1 MKRYI
6 YTGIQA
12 ALLIG
17 WGCMMAC
24 CSSSGDDG
32 GQPGDYPEG
41 PLEGE
46 LLRVGS
52 VTRSGDEDPQNL
64 DPNPLPWG
72 NIKLYMIPAE
82 GDYPKT
88 PTSGNTGVIAYN
100 GLGDDGYIIWDTS
113 QLRLVVKPGRDYYMF
128 GYMPADLG
136 MNATFI
142 APENGGPGWDTD
154 GDGIMDVPE
163 PTVQQTSTT
172 SATMT
177 FTDLPTVTN
186 EDFCII
192 VGAKEGKTPLGIA
205 DQGSFIY
212 HAPENT
218 SNGYYVSLLADHLY
232 ASVEFRVTVDHDYNV
247 LRKVKL
253 TKMTLKSSATGKTL
267 LDTQVTL
274 TMNDQ
279 GTHPIATNPVN
290 TLKSG
295 GSDEFD
301 LYNNTD
307 GVELSPT
314 VAQSFTGCFAEGLG
328 EDLSIECQYD
338 IYDRVSGALNKI
350 ETRTVVN
357 GLKSLLQN
365 LRRGRKK
372 VINMKVDPTY
382 LYQLSDGDV
391 DK

>member
-72 NIKLYMIPAE
+72 NIKLYMIPGE

-88 PTSGNTGVIAYN
+88 PTSANTGVIAYN
-100 GLGDDGYIIWDTS
+100 GLGDDGYIIWNTS

-128 GYMPADLG
+128 GYMPAG
-136 MNATFI
+136 FCTA
-142 APENGGPGWDTD
+142 
-154 GDGIMDVPE
+154 E
-163 PTVQQTSTT
+163 PTVQQTSAT
-172 SATMT
+172 SATMS
-177 FTDLPTVTN
+177 FTNLPTVTN

-192 VGAKEGKTPLGIA
+192 VGVKEGKTPLGIA

-247 LRKVKL
+247 LRKVML
-253 TKMTLKSSATGKTL
+253 TKMTLKSSATAKTL
-267 LDTQVTL
+267 LDTQITL

-279 GTHPIATNPVN
+279 GIHPIATDPVN
-290 TLKSG
+290 TLKTEG
-295 GSDEFD
+295 IAQFD
-301 LYNNTD
+301 LYNNAD

-328 EDLSIECQYD
+328 EDLSIECEYD
-338 IYDRVSGALNKI
+338 IYDRVSGAQNKIKI

>member
-1 MKRYI
+1 MKMKRYI
-6 YTGIQA
+6 YTCIQA

-72 NIKLYMIPAE
+72 NIKLYMIPEE
-82 GDYPKT
+82 GNTYPKS
-88 PTSGNTGVIAYN
+88 PDQNGNITYN
-100 GLGDDGYIIWDTS
+100 GLGDDGFIIWNTS
-113 QLRLVVKPGRDYYMF
+113 RLVVKPGRDYYMF
-128 GYMPADLG
+128 GYMPADFG
-136 MNATFI
+136 TEPVVRQTDAT
-142 APENGGPGWDTD
+142 T
-154 GDGIMDVPE
+154 
-163 PTVQQTSTT
+163 
-172 SATMT
+172 ATMT
-177 FTDLPTVTN
+177 FTNLPTVTN

-192 VGAKEGKTPLGIA
+192 VGVKEGKTPLGIA

-232 ASVEFRVTVDHDYNV
+232 ASVEFRVTIDHDYNV
-247 LRKVKL
+247 LRKVML

-279 GTHPIATNPVN
+279 GTHPIATDPVN
-290 TLKSG
+290 TLKTEG
-295 GSDEFD
+295 IAQFD

-338 IYDRVSGALNKI
+338 IYDRMSGALNKI

>member
-72 NIKLYMIPAE
+72 NIKLYMIPGE

-88 PTSGNTGVIAYN
+88 PTSANTGVIAYN

-113 QLRLVVKPGRDYYMF
+113 HLRLVVKPGRDYYMF
-128 GYMPADLG
+128 GYMPAG
-136 MNATFI
+136 FCTA
-142 APENGGPGWDTD
+142 
-154 GDGIMDVPE
+154 E
-163 PTVQQTSTT
+163 PTVQQTSAT

-232 ASVEFRVTVDHDYNV
+232 ASVEFRVTIDHDYNV
-247 LRKVKL
+247 LRKVML
-253 TKMTLKSSATGKTL
+253 TKMTLKSSAAGKTL
-267 LDTQVTL
+267 LDTQITL

-279 GTHPIATNPVN
+279 GAHPIATNPVN
-290 TLKSG
+290 TLKTEG
-295 GSDEFD
+295 IAQFD

-328 EDLSIECQYD
+328 GDLSIECQYD

-365 LRRGRKK
+365 QRRGRKK

>member
-1 MKRYI
+1 
-6 YTGIQA
+6 
-12 ALLIG
+12 
-17 WGCMMAC
+17 MMAC

-32 GQPGDYPEG
+32 GQSGGYPEA
-41 PLEGE
+41 PLDGE

-52 VTRSGDEDPQNL
+52 VTRSGEEEAL
-64 DPNPLPWG
+64 EPNPLPWG
-72 NIKLYMIPAE
+72 DIKLYMIPAE
-82 GDYPKT
+82 GTTYPKS
-88 PTSGNTGVIAYN
+88 PEQSGNITYN
-100 GLGDDGYIIWDTS
+100 GLGDDGYIIWNAT
-113 QLRLVVKPGRDYYMF
+113 RLVVKPGRDYYMF

-142 APENGGPGWDTD
+142 APENGDPGWDTD

-163 PTVQQTSTT
+163 PTVQQISAT
-172 SATMT
+172 SAKMT
-177 FTDLPTVTN
+177 FTNLPTMIN

-192 VGAKEGKTPLGIA
+192 VGAKEGRTPLGI
-205 DQGSFIY
+205 DDLGSFIY

-232 ASVEFRVTVDHDYNV
+232 ASVEFRVTIDNDYNV
-247 LRKVKL
+247 LRKVMLKR
-253 TKMTLKSSATGKTL
+253 MTLKSSATAKTL
-267 LDTQVTL
+267 LDTEVTL

-279 GTHPIATNPVN
+279 RTHPIVADPDN
-290 TLKSG
+290 TLKTG
-295 GSDEFD
+295 GSDEFN
-301 LYNNTD
+301 LYFSND

-314 VAQSFTGCFAEGLG
+314 VLQSFTGCFAEGLG
-328 EDLSIECQYD
+328 GDLSIECEYD
-338 IYDRVSGALNKI
+338 IYDRVSGVNNKI

-365 LRRGRKK
+365 LKRGRKK

>member
-41 PLEGE
+41 PLEGV

-72 NIKLYMIPAE
+72 NIKLYMIPEE

-88 PTSGNTGVIAYN
+88 PTSANTGVIAYN
-100 GLGDDGYIIWDTS
+100 GLGDDGYIIWNTS

-128 GYMPADLG
+128 GYMPADFG
-136 MNATFI
+136 TEPVVRQTDAT
-142 APENGGPGWDTD
+142 T
-154 GDGIMDVPE
+154 
-163 PTVQQTSTT
+163 
-172 SATMT
+172 ATMS
-177 FTDLPTVTN
+177 FTNLPTVTN

-232 ASVEFRVTVDHDYNV
+232 ASVEFRVTIDHDYNV
-247 LRKVKL
+247 LRKVML
-253 TKMTLKSSATGKTL
+253 TKMTLKSSAAGKTL
-267 LDTQVTL
+267 LDTQLTL

-279 GTHPIATNPVN
+279 GTHPIATDPNN

-295 GSDEFD
+295 GSAEFD

-328 EDLSIECQYD
+328 EDLSIECEYD
-338 IYDRVSGALNKI
+338 IYDRVSGAQNKI
-350 ETRTVVN
+350 ETRTVEN

>member
-82 GDYPKT
+82 GDYPKK

-128 GYMPADLG
+128 GYMPAG
-136 MNATFI
+136 FCTA
-142 APENGGPGWDTD
+142 
-154 GDGIMDVPE
+154 E

-177 FTDLPTVTN
+177 FTDLP
-186 EDFCII
+186 
-192 VGAKEGKTPLGIA
+192 GIA

-253 TKMTLKSSATGKTL
+253 TKMTLKSSAAGKTL
-267 LDTQVTL
+267 LDTQITL

-279 GTHPIATNPVN
+279 GIHPIATDPVN
-290 TLKSG
+290 TLKTEG
-295 GSDEFD
+295 IAQFD

-338 IYDRVSGALNKI
+338 IYDRVSGALNKKEI

>member
-88 PTSGNTGVIAYN
+88 PTPADTGVIAYN

-128 GYMPADLG
+128 GYMPAG
-136 MNATFI
+136 FCTA
-142 APENGGPGWDTD
+142 
-154 GDGIMDVPE
+154 E

-186 EDFCII
+186 ADFCII
-192 VGAKEGKTPLGIA
+192 VGVKEGKTPLGIA

-232 ASVEFRVTVDHDYNV
+232 ASVEFRVTIDHDYNV
-247 LRKVKL
+247 LRKVML
-253 TKMTLKSSATGKTL
+253 TKMTLKSSAAGKTL
-267 LDTQVTL
+267 LDTQITL

-279 GTHPIATNPVN
+279 GIHPIATDPVD
-290 TLKSG
+290 TLKTEG
-295 GSDEFD
+295 IAQFD

-328 EDLSIECQYD
+328 EDLSIECEYK
-338 IYDRVSGALNKI
+338 IYDRVSGANNEI

>member
-72 NIKLYMIPAE
+72 NIKLYMIPEE
-82 GDYPKT
+82 GNTYPKS
-88 PTSGNTGVIAYN
+88 PDQNGNITYN
-100 GLGDDGYIIWDTS
+100 GLGDDGYIIWNTS
-113 QLRLVVKPGRDYYMF
+113 RLVVKPGRDYYMF
-128 GYMPADLG
+128 GYMPADFG
-136 MNATFI
+136 TEPVVRQTDAT
-142 APENGGPGWDTD
+142 T
-154 GDGIMDVPE
+154 
-163 PTVQQTSTT
+163 
-172 SATMT
+172 ATMT
-177 FTDLPTVTN
+177 FTNLPTVTN

-218 SNGYYVSLLADHLY
+218 SNGYYVSLLADHH
-232 ASVEFRVTVDHDYNV
+232 R
-247 LRKVKL
+247 
-253 TKMTLKSSATGKTL
+253 
-267 LDTQVTL
+267 
-274 TMNDQ
+274 
-279 GTHPIATNPVN
+279 
-290 TLKSG
+290 
-295 GSDEFD
+295 
-301 LYNNTD
+301 
-307 GVELSPT
+307 
-314 VAQSFTGCFAEGLG
+314 
-328 EDLSIECQYD
+328 
-338 IYDRVSGALNKI
+338 
-350 ETRTVVN
+350 
-357 GLKSLLQN
+357 
-365 LRRGRKK
+365 
-372 VINMKVDPTY
+372 
-382 LYQLSDGDV
+382 
-391 DK
+391 